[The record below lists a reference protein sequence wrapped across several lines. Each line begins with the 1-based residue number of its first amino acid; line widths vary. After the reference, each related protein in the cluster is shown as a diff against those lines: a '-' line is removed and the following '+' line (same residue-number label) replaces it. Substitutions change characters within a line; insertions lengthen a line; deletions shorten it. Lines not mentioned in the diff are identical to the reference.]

1 MKTLLVI
8 LVLIFSPTLMP
19 GMTHEVTMVG
29 LTFVPDTLIISEGDS
44 VLWINTSA
52 IFHTTTSGVSGVPN
66 GYWNSGS
73 MASNDSFSF
82 HFDST
87 GVFPYYCT
95 PHWTLGMVGQI
106 TVEALGIEEL
116 KQTLPLE
123 FNVGKAYPNPFN
135 QRVRIDYTLPVA
147 GRLRVSVYNSGGQ
160 LVRVLSNATMP
171 GGKYLVFWD
180 GRDEDGD
187 QVGLGA
193 YFVQIAFDNS
203 IEQRKVLLLK

>member
-1 MKTLLVI
+1 MKSI
-8 LVLIFSPTLMP
+8 IAIFLVLLLPVVVS
-19 GMTHEVTMVG
+19 GVTHEVTMAG
-29 LTFVPDTLIISEGDS
+29 FTFVPDTLDISEGDS
-44 VLWINTSA
+44 VLWINTTG
-52 IFHTTTSGVSGVPN
+52 IVHTTTSGIGGVPN

-73 MASNDSFSF
+73 MAPNDSFYF
-82 HFDST
+82 HFDSA

-135 QRVRIDYTLPVA
+135 QRVRIDYALSA
-147 GRLRVSVYNSGGQ
+147 RGQLRVSVYNSGGQ
-160 LVRVLSNATMP
+160 LIRVLSDATLP
-171 GGKYLVFWD
+171 VGKYVAYWD

-193 YFVQIAFDNS
+193 YFVQIAFDDS